1 MVSNPKKW
9 QTTVYVPA
17 EYKEVVK
24 SNKLDLSSIVSE
36 QLLYMTG
43 GDTHAGVRMCPT
55 VDRTKAMEVI
65 RSTIPEFIAE
75 NYDPNWLFRWLP
87 ESDIHGDYMDR
98 LSEYVTSAQK
108 CTGLD
113 GYMSEILIYTR
124 DYLASADFPA

>member
-1 MVSNPKKW
+1 MTPNPKKW

-24 SNKLDLSSIVSE
+24 SNKLDLSSIVAE

-43 GDTHAGVRMCPT
+43 GNTQSGVRMCPT
-55 VDRTKAMEVI
+55 VDRNKAMEVI

-87 ESDIHGDYMDR
+87 ESDVHGDYMDR
-98 LSEYVTSAQK
+98 LSDYVNNAQK
-108 CTGLD
+108 YTGLD
-113 GYMSEILIYTR
+113 GYSSEILIYTR
-124 DYLASADFPA
+124 DYLASADIPT

>member
-1 MVSNPKKW
+1 MVPNPKKW
-9 QTTVYVPA
+9 QTTVYIPA

-24 SNKLDLSSIVSE
+24 SNKLDISSIVSE

-43 GDTHAGVRMCPT
+43 GDTHAGIRMCPT
-55 VDRTKAMEVI
+55 VNRNKAMELI

-124 DYLASADFPA
+124 DYLASADLPT

>member
-9 QTTVYVPA
+9 QTTVYIPA

-55 VDRTKAMEVI
+55 VDRNKAMEVI
-65 RSTIPEFIAE
+65 RSTIPKFIAE

-98 LSEYVTSAQK
+98 LSEYVASAQK

-124 DYLASADFPA
+124 DYLASADLPT

>member
-1 MVSNPKKW
+1 MSNPKKW

-24 SNKLDLSSIVSE
+24 SNKLDLSDIIVE

-43 GDTHAGVRMCPT
+43 GNTHSGVRMCPT
-55 VDRTKAMEVI
+55 VDRNKAMEVI

-124 DYLASADFPA
+124 DYLASADLPT